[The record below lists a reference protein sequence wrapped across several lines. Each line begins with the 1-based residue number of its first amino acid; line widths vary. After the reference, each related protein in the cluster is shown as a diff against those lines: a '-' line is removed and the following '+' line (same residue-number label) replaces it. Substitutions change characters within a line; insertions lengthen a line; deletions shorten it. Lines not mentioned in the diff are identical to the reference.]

1 MADVTAVPDTS
12 PVPDAQNPNDVDV
25 APGAMAAAQSAGVT
39 VTVPVV
45 ALAVPLHDCV
55 MAAPCGSVKVSRH
68 DLLAALPVLVTVND
82 LQKPVAQVES
92 RLTVAVSAGDPGVG
106 AGVGA
111 GAGVG
116 VGVGAGVGLGAGVV
130 ALPPVHSTV
139 TLLRPWAPLTQRPV
153 SL

>member
-1 MADVTAVPDTS
+1 MTAAPVTS
-12 PVPDAQNPNDVDV
+12 PVPDAQNPNDVDF

-55 MAAPCGSVKVSRH
+55 MAAPCGNVKVSRH
-68 DLLAALPVLVTVND
+68 DLLAAVPALVTVND
-82 LQKPVAQVES
+82 LQNPVAQVES
-92 RLTVAVSAGDPGVG
+92 RLTVAVSVGDPGVG

-111 GAGVG
+111 GVG
-116 VGVGAGVGLGAGVV
+116 IGVGAGAGAGVV
-130 ALPPVHSTV
+130 ALPPAHSTV
-139 TLLRPWAPLTQRPV
+139 TLVSPWAPFTHRPV